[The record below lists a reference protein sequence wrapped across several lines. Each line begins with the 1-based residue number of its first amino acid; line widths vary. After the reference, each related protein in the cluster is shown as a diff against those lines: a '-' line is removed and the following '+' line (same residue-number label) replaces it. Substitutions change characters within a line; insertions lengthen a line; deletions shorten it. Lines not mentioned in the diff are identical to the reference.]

1 MITSKQRFVL
11 AVLLFAASFA
21 FAQQQS
27 ARITGTVFDDARKP
41 LVGASVAV
49 ANTTRGVST
58 SSDGKDVLRFKIL
71 SDEDLRLS
79 AQEEA

>member
-11 AVLLFAASFA
+11 TVLLLVAPFA
-21 FAQQQS
+21 FAQQS

-41 LVGASVAV
+41 LVGASVTV

-58 SSDGKDVLRFKIL
+58 SSDGKFEIVASPNETLVIRYL
-71 SDEDLRLS
+71 G
-79 AQEEA
+79 

>member
-58 SSDGKDVLRFKIL
+58 SSDGKFEIVASPNETLVIL
-71 SDEDLRLS
+71 SLIHI
-79 AQEEA
+79 